1 MDLYNS
7 NQFRYGG
14 ILMAKDNTLEG
25 WNKFSMK
32 MEEVPASPKTSLTD
46 WIDHYLWKGG
56 KSSEIER
63 KVKEKAG
70 ELNHRGYNGVKRL
83 FNLNALKK
91 GALKPQ
97 ERSLLGHIATRAMR
111 SDFIIEINGIPI
123 NNSLREISRD
133 EAIQKDAIISKLF
146 NEQNAYTRIEG
157 VKGEMRP
164 DKVKDIKSESLASI
178 ANYLPTKIDVDTASH
193 SAVPSKRDIYDYFV
207 LQGFFFSRE
216 ILTRYYLSLK
226 TKPFV
231 ILSGI
236 SGTGKTKIAQLFAS
250 YICQEED
257 KVEADKRVAF
267 VSVRPDWM
275 DNKGLLGY
283 YNILDEKYHSTPVL
297 ELLLAAKEHPEQPYF
312 VILDEMNLAKV
323 EHYFSDFLSILESRT
338 PDKPEGEAM
347 PLHSRDSVE
356 NHKGREIPAK
366 LHIPANVFF
375 AGTVNVDESTYMF
388 SPKVLD
394 RANVIEFNDVDLDG
408 YAKGVQ
414 NKGTLLLRNA
424 EVLHNLYNRAGQHFC
439 RKQDYDALQPDGKQ
453 YLNELLNILRA
464 YNLHFGYR
472 VANEMSH
479 FVNLAKEELA
489 DFKLEDVVDIQILQK
504 ILPKLHGTRAKLEEP
519 LLKLIAFCIG
529 HDAPISDEQ
538 REKARSFDP
547 DARFPRSAQKI
558 AQMLKQLSIQG
569 YVSFIE

>member
-1 MDLYNS
+1 MFEVDSNKDL
-7 NQFRYGG
+7 
-14 ILMAKDNTLEG
+14 
-25 WNKFSMK
+25 
-32 MEEVPASPKTSLTD
+32 
-46 WIDHYLWKGG
+46 
-56 KSSEIER
+56 
-63 KVKEKAG
+63 
-70 ELNHRGYNGVKRL
+70 
-83 FNLNALKK
+83 
-91 GALKPQ
+91 
-97 ERSLLGHIATRAMR
+97 
-111 SDFIIEINGIPI
+111 
-123 NNSLREISRD
+123 
-133 EAIQKDAIISKLF
+133 
-146 NEQNAYTRIEG
+146 
-157 VKGEMRP
+157 
-164 DKVKDIKSESLASI
+164 
-178 ANYLPTKIDVDTASH
+178 
-193 SAVPSKRDIYDYFV
+193 YDYFKAK
-207 LQGFFFSRE
+207 GFSFSRE
-216 ILTRYYLSLK
+216 VLTRFYLSLK

-250 YICQEED
+250 YICQD
-257 KVEADKRVAF
+257 DDGVEADKRVAF

-283 YNILDEKYHSTPVL
+283 YNILDEKYHSTRVL
-297 ELLLAAKEHPEQPYF
+297 DLLLEAQEHPEQPYF

-323 EHYFSDFLSILESRT
+323 EHYFSDFLSIMESRT
-338 PDKPEGEAM
+338 PDKPDGEAI
-347 PLHSRDSVE
+347 PLHSRGVVI
-356 NHKGREIPAK
+356 NHKEREIPEK

-408 YAKGVQ
+408 YAKGVH
-414 NKGTLLLRNA
+414 NKGSLLLRDA
-424 EVLHNLYNRAGQHFC
+424 EVLHRLYNKAGQHFC

-453 YLNELLNILRA
+453 YLNELLVILRE

-504 ILPKLHGTRAKLEEP
+504 ILPKLHGTRAKLEDP

-529 HDAPISDEQ
+529 HGASAEQ
-538 REKARSFDP
+538 IEKARSFDP
-547 DARFPRSAQKI
+547 DARFPRSSQKI

>member
-1 MDLYNS
+1 MGFKYDS
-7 NQFRYGG
+7 ETR
-14 ILMAKDNTLEG
+14 TLP
-25 WNKFSMK
+25 
-32 MEEVPASPKTSLTD
+32 EVT
-46 WIDHYLWKGG
+46 
-56 KSSEIER
+56 
-63 KVKEKAG
+63 
-70 ELNHRGYNGVKRL
+70 
-83 FNLNALKK
+83 
-91 GALKPQ
+91 
-97 ERSLLGHIATRAMR
+97 
-111 SDFIIEINGIPI
+111 
-123 NNSLREISRD
+123 
-133 EAIQKDAIISKLF
+133 
-146 NEQNAYTRIEG
+146 
-157 VKGEMRP
+157 
-164 DKVKDIKSESLASI
+164 
-178 ANYLPTKIDVDTASH
+178 
-193 SAVPSKRDIYDYFV
+193 SKRDIYDYFV

-216 ILTRYYLSLK
+216 ILTRYYLALK

-250 YICQEED
+250 YICQEDE
-257 KVEADKRVAF
+257 KEEAEKRKAF

-283 YNILDEKYHSTPVL
+283 YNILDEKYYSTKVL
-297 ELLLAAKEHPEQPYF
+297 DLLLEAQDHPDKPYF

-323 EHYFSDFLSILESRT
+323 EHYFSDFLSVLESRT
-338 PDKPEGEAM
+338 PDNPQGEGIQ
-347 PLHSRDSVE
+347 LHSLELAETLD
-356 NHKGREIPAK
+356 GRNVPGV

-394 RANVIEFNDVDLDG
+394 RANVIEFNDVDLEG
-408 YAKGVQ
+408 YAKGEH
-414 NKGTLLLRNA
+414 NKGTLLLKDA
-424 EVLHNLYNRAGQHFC
+424 EVLHSLYNSAGQHFC

-453 YLNELLNILRA
+453 YLNELLVILREH
-464 YNLHFGYR
+464 NLHFDYR

-479 FVNLAKEELA
+479 FVNLAKNELA

-529 HDAPISDEQ
+529 HDTPISDEQ
-538 REKARSFDP
+538 IEKARSFDP
-547 DARFPRSAQKI
+547 DASFPRSAQKI